1 MFRSLVGNTPTEER
15 LQDLLSAA
23 KGNLEKAVDLYFAQI
38 DSEKVAQYVMRARH
52 SGSESIRR
60 ISEPNSRSRQSAE
73 RKSGKNF
80 FESSSSSRER
90 KPVDLLRWMR
100 GEASSPRSPVSSGN
114 SGENLSSELKSTG
127 IVLGEI
133 NTFCMCTRPM
143 SADENRMKPGKAL
156 NLTCTFKEPKGV
168 RRTGGR
174 RKTVNLGD
182 RVLRGTAIARL
193 SQPQLSPPSNEVGN
207 LPGSIAQVLSPLVML
222 DLGLS
227 VTARVGALAAYAGVI
242 GGPVRM
248 GDNIP
253 ITLTVMVD
261 SHGLKATTD
270 RRHLARYFEVAAD
283 QEGVYDKLR
292 DCWWSLLTDG
302 ECLDLMP
309 TKAASWNIGDAK
321 AVSSPETESL
331 ASPSG
336 EGTEDEEVDEAE
348 GEMSA
353 QMQETILMPLKVLKA
368 RDGSTEYLAR
378 LNLPGMY
385 PPSGVMA
392 CELKPYQAQA
402 LGWMMKR
409 EWPAECGGLPE
420 EAIALYADAVD
431 AHESAEVEKSEVTL
445 HPSWAEFPTKDPNTK
460 LYLHASRA
468 EASVEFPGAAPDC
481 LGGILADEMG
491 LGKTIMALSLIA
503 TDRWLLDQGVELQ
516 PKVSGKETSSPCRLS
531 TKATLIVVP
540 LSLLNQ
546 WQSEAVEHMGDS
558 RTFGKPF
565 QYYGNERVRSPEEL
579 VAAAD
584 RAGLVMT
591 TYGVVTRDGPD
602 IMKHIRWRRVVLD
615 ECHLIK
621 SRVTAISRV
630 VRTCLHGD
638 RLWCLSGTPV
648 QNTLEDLFPIIQFL
662 HVEPWSSFAFF
673 KRHIV
678 DPVKEGDQAGRAALH
693 NMLSRIMI
701 RRTKE
706 TKDSNGQPLV
716 QMPDK
721 LVHTLEIPLAAEEE
735 EIYTHLFWRSHLE
748 FNSFIE
754 RSETLHRMKILNLI
768 LRLRQALC
776 HPILCLPPRLAK
788 VMGKVPVDDEDN
800 SARPED
806 DSGMAENLDE
816 LYDRLMGG
824 PKDTSPHRKDYLKK
838 VIDDLKISESLPE
851 CVICLEALTSDNAK
865 KQPVLT
871 VCGHTMCQPCANA
884 CIKRAGSCPVCRA
897 PVSVE
902 SLQVIPTQAM
912 VNAVTQS
919 DDEQATNEEERGVE
933 YKFRLS
939 SKMMKLLRYVKRD
952 VRRGWNVVVFSQWTS
967 YLWMISHML
976 DVNQVPYR
984 LITGKQNQNE
994 RQNNVAWFYHR
1005 SPQKDFAPV
1014 LPNHLDACDDVE
1026 VSEPEDE
1033 GDSATQGKVLLVS
1046 LRAGG
1051 VGLNLTAGR
1060 TLYLLDLWWNPAV
1073 EEQAMMRVH
1082 RLGQQHTVRIYRF
1095 VVRDSIDQRIMSLQ
1109 AGKSRL
1115 TNMAFDA
1122 SDAAALQKDEGR
1134 SLTLEE
1140 MKMLF
1145 KPGTMEL
1152 RAGKSLGDFN

>member
-1 MFRSLVGNTPTEER
+1 
-15 LQDLLSAA
+15 
-23 KGNLEKAVDLYFAQI
+23 
-38 DSEKVAQYVMRARH
+38 MRARH

-73 RKSGKNF
+73 RKTGKNF
-80 FESSSSSRER
+80 LESSSSSSER

-114 SGENLSSELKSTG
+114 SGENLLSEPKSTG

-143 SADENRMKPGKAL
+143 SAGENRMKPGKAL

-302 ECLDLMP
+302 ECLALKP
-309 TKAASWNIGDAK
+309 TRAASWNIGDAK
-321 AVSSPETESL
+321 AASSPETESL

-353 QMQETILMPLKVLKA
+353 QMQEVLKA

-431 AHESAEVEKSEVTL
+431 AHETAEVEKSEVTL

-516 PKVSGKETSSPCRLS
+516 PKASGK
-531 TKATLIVVP
+531 V
-540 LSLLNQ
+540 
-546 WQSEAVEHMGDS
+546 
-558 RTFGKPF
+558 
-565 QYYGNERVRSPEEL
+565 
-579 VAAAD
+579 
-584 RAGLVMT
+584 
-591 TYGVVTRDGPD
+591 
-602 IMKHIRWRRVVLD
+602 
-615 ECHLIK
+615 
-621 SRVTAISRV
+621 
-630 VRTCLHGD
+630 
-638 RLWCLSGTPV
+638 
-648 QNTLEDLFPIIQFL
+648 
-662 HVEPWSSFAFF
+662 
-673 KRHIV
+673 
-678 DPVKEGDQAGRAALH
+678 
-693 NMLSRIMI
+693 
-701 RRTKE
+701 
-706 TKDSNGQPLV
+706 
-716 QMPDK
+716 
-721 LVHTLEIPLAAEEE
+721 
-735 EIYTHLFWRSHLE
+735 
-748 FNSFIE
+748 
-754 RSETLHRMKILNLI
+754 
-768 LRLRQALC
+768 
-776 HPILCLPPRLAK
+776 
-788 VMGKVPVDDEDN
+788 
-800 SARPED
+800 
-806 DSGMAENLDE
+806 
-816 LYDRLMGG
+816 GG
-824 PKDTSPHRKDYLKK
+824 
-838 VIDDLKISESLPE
+838 
-851 CVICLEALTSDNAK
+851 
-865 KQPVLT
+865 
-871 VCGHTMCQPCANA
+871 
-884 CIKRAGSCPVCRA
+884 
-897 PVSVE
+897 
-902 SLQVIPTQAM
+902 
-912 VNAVTQS
+912 
-919 DDEQATNEEERGVE
+919 
-933 YKFRLS
+933 
-939 SKMMKLLRYVKRD
+939 
-952 VRRGWNVVVFSQWTS
+952 
-967 YLWMISHML
+967 
-976 DVNQVPYR
+976 
-984 LITGKQNQNE
+984 
-994 RQNNVAWFYHR
+994 
-1005 SPQKDFAPV
+1005 
-1014 LPNHLDACDDVE
+1014 
-1026 VSEPEDE
+1026 
-1033 GDSATQGKVLLVS
+1033 
-1046 LRAGG
+1046 
-1051 VGLNLTAGR
+1051 
-1060 TLYLLDLWWNPAV
+1060 
-1073 EEQAMMRVH
+1073 
-1082 RLGQQHTVRIYRF
+1082 
-1095 VVRDSIDQRIMSLQ
+1095 
-1109 AGKSRL
+1109 
-1115 TNMAFDA
+1115 
-1122 SDAAALQKDEGR
+1122 
-1134 SLTLEE
+1134 
-1140 MKMLF
+1140 
-1145 KPGTMEL
+1145 
-1152 RAGKSLGDFN
+1152 